1 MHHISFQLHV
11 QFDEEA
17 AVNEDEVD
25 NDFANFENFDPDSED
40 VSYEIV
46 HAPYQLPTLCVV

>member
-1 MHHISFQLHV
+1 MHHISFQLFV

-25 NDFANFENFDPDSED
+25 NYFENVDPNSED

-46 HAPYQLPTLCVV
+46 HAPYQLPTPCVV